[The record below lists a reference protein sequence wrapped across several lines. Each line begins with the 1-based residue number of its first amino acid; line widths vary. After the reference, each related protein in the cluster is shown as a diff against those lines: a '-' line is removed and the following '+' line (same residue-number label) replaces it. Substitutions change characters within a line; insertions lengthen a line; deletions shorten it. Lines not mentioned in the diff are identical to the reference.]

1 MYEQITAFIKDL
13 GFPIF
18 VAAYL
23 LIHFRKSLKEN
34 TEVVGKN
41 TEVLKE
47 LFTLVKNLNSKNTK
61 KSRENS

>member
-34 TEVVGKN
+34 TSAVGKN

-47 LFTLVKNLNSKNTK
+47 LATLVKNLNSKNTK
-61 KSRENS
+61 K

>member
-34 TEVVGKN
+34 TEAIM
-41 TEVLKE
+41 E
-47 LFTLVKNLNSKNTK
+47 LTRLVRNLNNKNAGK
-61 KSRENS
+61 PAKNS

>member
-1 MYEQITAFIKDL
+1 MYEQIASFIKDL

-34 TEVVGKN
+34 TSAVGRN

-47 LFTLVKNLNSKNTK
+47 LAALVRNLNSKNAK
-61 KSRENS
+61 K

>member
-1 MYEQITAFIKDL
+1 MYEQITAFVKDL

-34 TEVVGKN
+34 TSAVGKN

-47 LFTLVKNLNSKNTK
+47 LFTLVRNLNNKNTK
-61 KSRENS
+61 K

>member
-1 MYEQITAFIKDL
+1 MYEQVTSFIKDL

-23 LIHFRKSLKEN
+23 LIHFRKSLSKL
-34 TEVVGKN
+34 TEVIGKN

-47 LFTLVKNLNSKNTK
+47 LVTLVKTLNSKNK
-61 KSRENS
+61 KK